1 MVIVMK
7 RRMLAFCILFV
18 GLLTTV
24 PNLTATSIEKEG
36 YFPKA
41 PFGGTLSTA
50 ITSMYVENYMDA
62 ETESLPPQPG
72 NNTWEDEAFYNLL
85 DAWHR
90 SINSTSYT
98 IEEFQRTKYYAYRN
112 AIAWV
117 YEHYEDRDL
126 TDMDIYHM
134 INDTGIDLDYMSVM
148 YGISR
153 GHTQQFNL
161 WQNFDTNILTTGN
174 IQIRYRS
181 TYNSDATAAI
191 ETIDGIYYVPW
202 YSLAPGSKGSFV
214 VTHKSVLAL
223 IGTQYTG
230 SSQTT
235 SFRLLR
241 LDEPAIIY
249 TGNVANFKAY
259 TTTVEAGVYT
269 IENTGSY
276 TGYLAGEA
284 IIPLD
289 GAQLPYYEMGVVLD
303 YVSTDYGNTKAWYD
317 WLTPGTSTTVDANVD
332 DYLTVLNNEI
342 GLLVNTLVDVINT
355 ARVRWNDLRNAGY
368 SSSSELPS
376 HPSYLKLWVPEDHLT
391 YTVQEQYALAMGMVS
406 AIGKSMTPDTYLQ
419 VQNTTSWKYPVYS
432 NTTRIRM
439 NVYAP
444 DSSMILNNVSCYV
457 WVPEGYMVIRTG
469 NNTVNK
475 RVYLI
480 TENNEF
486 YSLWTDPLQESQYV
500 IEALAINVS
509 GTNVNSTNITAV
521 YLTYSGTGNSTTSG
535 GAGTTSSTDQSQSVW
550 EKYLQV
556 SEWGWK
562 EYVTAAVVGLLA
574 LYGLISLL
582 SGRKGRRRRW

>member
-24 PNLTATSIEKEG
+24 PILTATSIEKEG

-62 ETESLPPQPG
+62 EAESLPPQPS
-72 NNTWEDEAFYNLL
+72 NSTWEDEAFYNLM

-174 IQIRYRS
+174 IQIKYKS
-181 TYNSDATAAI
+181 GYNDI
-191 ETIDGIYYVPW
+191 ETKLIEAMNGIYYVPW
-202 YSLAPGSKGSFV
+202 YSLAPGTKVSFV
-214 VTHKSVLAL
+214 VMHKSVLAL
-223 IGTQYTG
+223 IGPQYSGSTQNANLK
-230 SSQTT
+230 
-235 SFRLLR
+235 LLR

-249 TGNVANFKAY
+249 TGSIYNFRAHI
-259 TTTVEAGVYT
+259 TTVEAGVYT
-269 IENTGSY
+269 IENTGPHA
-276 TGYLAGEA
+276 GYLAGEA
-284 IIPLD
+284 IIPLND
-289 GAQLPYYEMGVVLD
+289 AQLPYYEMGIVLD
-303 YVSTDYGNTKAWYD
+303 YSSDYGNTKEWYD
-317 WLTPGTSTTVDANVD
+317 WYTPGTSTIVDANVD

-444 DSSMILNNVSCYV
+444 DSSTILDNVSCYV
-457 WVPEGYMVIRTG
+457 WVPEGYMVIHRG
-469 NNTVNK
+469 NNTVDK

-486 YSLWTDPLQESQYV
+486 YSLYTDPLQESQYV
-500 IEALAINVS
+500 IEALEINVS
-509 GTNVNSTNITAV
+509 GESVNQTNLTAV
-521 YLTYSGTGNSTTSG
+521 YLTYSDADGNSSAG
-535 GAGTTSSTDQSQSVW
+535 GAGTTTEGTGESVI
-550 EKYLQV
+550 EQYLHI
-556 SEWGWK
+556 SEWSWK
-562 EYVTAAVVGLLA
+562 EYVTVAVVGLLA